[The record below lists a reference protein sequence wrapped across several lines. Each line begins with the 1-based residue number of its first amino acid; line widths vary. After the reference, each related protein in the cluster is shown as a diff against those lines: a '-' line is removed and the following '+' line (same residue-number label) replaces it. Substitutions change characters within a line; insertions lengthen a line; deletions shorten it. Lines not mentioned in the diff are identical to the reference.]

1 MTRAHLFLVVSAR
14 TVMSRYAGSRSL
26 VASVVSHKYLYNM
39 TRGLYDTSSSDR
51 SPQSFDI

>member
-39 TRGLYDTSSSDR
+39 TRGLYAAGHYVGDL
-51 SPQSFDI
+51 